1 MLKTFRNIIKTFI
14 YKKMKNF
21 IMSEREI
28 LLKRVI
34 ADLKKISGV
43 KGCLVTTAEGNIVV
57 SDISNDVNEEELGAI
72 TVFTA
77 SLGSE
82 MDTDFNLG
90 NLERVVIEGSDYK
103 ILSFS
108 LGELYVGIVTEA
120 NVSISSISKEIE
132 AAAEKIKEVV

>member
-1 MLKTFRNIIKTFI
+1 M
-14 YKKMKNF
+14 
-21 IMSEREI
+21 
-28 LLKRVI
+28 LKRVI
-34 ADLKKISGV
+34 SDLKKISGV
-43 KGCLVTTAEGNIVV
+43 KGCVVATTEGNIVV

-82 MDTDFNLG
+82 MDADFNLG

-120 NVSISSISKEIE
+120 NVSVSSIAKEIE
-132 AAAEKIKEVV
+132 AAAEKIREVA